1 MVLAE
6 TIMKKLES
14 LANPEKAKQLER
26 FFKTGPGQYGE
37 GDKFLGITIPEQRKI
52 ARLNFRD
59 CPLDQLS
66 TLLSSPVHD
75 HRMTALL
82 MLVAGAESRTG
93 RSDPKPYVDFYLT
106 HLDRINNW
114 DLVDVTCPKILGPWF
129 FERDRTILV
138 QLATA
143 ESNNL
148 WHQRIAIITTYYF
161 IRQQDYTTTLEVADI
176 LFDHPHDLIHKAVG
190 WMLREV
196 GNRDPQVERDF
207 LDPCYKRMPRT
218 MLRYAIEKFPEE
230 ERLAYLHG
238 EI

>member
-6 TIMKKLES
+6 TIKSKLEV

-52 ARLNFRD
+52 AKLNFRD
-59 CPLDQLS
+59 CSLDQLS
-66 TLLSSPVHD
+66 ILIMSEVHD

-93 RSDPKPYVDFYLT
+93 RADPKPYVEFYFR
-106 HLDRINNW
+106 HLDWINNW
-114 DLVDVTCPKILGPWF
+114 DLIDITCPKILGPWF
-129 FERDRTILV
+129 FERDRTKLV
-138 QLATA
+138 ELATA
-143 ESNNL
+143 DNL
-148 WHQRIAIITTYYF
+148 WHQRISIISTYYF
-161 IRQQDYTTTLEVADI
+161 IRQQDYTTTFEIADI
-176 LFDHPHDLIHKAVG
+176 LFDHSHDLIHKAVG

-196 GNRDPQVERDF
+196 GNRDPQAERDY
-207 LDPCYKRMPRT
+207 LDPCYKSMPRT

>member
-6 TIMKKLES
+6 TIMSELEA

-37 GDKFLGITIPEQRKI
+37 DDRFLGITIPEQRKI

-66 TLLSSPVHD
+66 ILIMSEVHD

-82 MLVAGAESRTG
+82 MLVAGAESRSG
-93 RSDPKPYVDFYLT
+93 RSDPKPYVDFYVT
-106 HLDRINNW
+106 HMDWINNW

-129 FERDRTILV
+129 YGRDRTKLV
-138 QLATA
+138 ELATA
-143 ESNNL
+143 DNL

-161 IRQQDYTTTLEVADI
+161 IRQQDYTTTLKIADI

-196 GNRDPQVERDF
+196 GNRDPQAERDY
-207 LDPCYKRMPRT
+207 LDTRYKSMPRT

-230 ERLAYLHG
+230 ERVAYLHG